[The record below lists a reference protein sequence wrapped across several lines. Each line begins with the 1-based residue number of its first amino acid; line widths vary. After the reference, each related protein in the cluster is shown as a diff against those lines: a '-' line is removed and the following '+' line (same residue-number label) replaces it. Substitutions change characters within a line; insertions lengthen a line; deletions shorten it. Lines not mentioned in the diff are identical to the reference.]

1 MPWILGFLGALFGA
15 FLADFDRIVFGLLGG
30 AVVGALLGA
39 QVSLRTRL
47 AAIER
52 RLANVAAA
60 ERRASLATA
69 AAPSAAPSNPPMPE
83 TPTEAAPPAAPAA
96 PTPAPAAAASP
107 AVSAPPPRPAA
118 PPLAAAREM
127 QEARGPKR
135 PEPTAPTGPSL
146 DERITGTLRRWLF
159 EGNLPVKFGLVVLF
173 FGIAAALKY
182 AVDEGYFNAPIEYRF
197 LGVAAVALGFLAWG
211 WAQRQA
217 RPVFGL
223 SLQGGAIGVLLL
235 TVFSAFRLYDLI
247 DAASAFG
254 LVLVLV
260 AGGALLAVLQ
270 NAVALAVL
278 AFVGGYLAPVL
289 ISTGSGDHVALFS
302 YYAVLNLAVLAIAW
316 FRPWRALNLVGFA
329 FTFAI
334 GTAWGAKYYR
344 PELFA
349 SVEPFL
355 VGFFLFYVAIP
366 VLYALRTREARRGF
380 VDGTLVFG
388 TPLLAFPL
396 QAALLGDDRF
406 GLAYS
411 ALGAALLYAALAF
424 ALIRREGLRL
434 LALSFATLAVG
445 FATVAV
451 PLALSSR
458 WTSSVWALQGAA
470 LVWLGLRQQRLLPK
484 LTGWLLQG
492 LAGLAWLWGV
502 FDGGWNVQADELPL
516 LNGHALSVL
525 CLALG
530 AFAVSRLHESAG
542 GTRAVVWPPFLL
554 GLFWW
559 VVAGLREIDAH
570 ASGWREDAPWIAFVA
585 ATLATA
591 AALRGLLSWP
601 RLGWPAVL
609 ALVASV
615 PLALG
620 SVVEASGGPL
630 AAPAGE
636 LWGVWLLAAAFAL
649 WQLRAPLQRGTSW
662 AHLAAL
668 FAIAFVLGGQFW
680 AGTRQSLDDAWSHA
694 AAVLPLLV
702 LAWAAWRRPQVFGW
716 PLQDRFPDYAIRLAG
731 IALGVLGLWW
741 VTSLGAA
748 GTAAPLPFVPVLN
761 PLELM
766 QLLVLLFL
774 WAMLREQRATPVLH
788 VVLPALGFVWLT
800 VATLRAV
807 HQLDGAPWSP
817 AILDSRVAQ
826 TALTVVWSIAGVSAW
841 VLGSRRRSRGVWTA
855 GAVLMVLVLA
865 KLVLVDRSYIGN
877 LPGIVS
883 FLAVGGLLVAVG
895 WLAPSPPRRESEVS

>member
-15 FLADFDRIVFGLLGG
+15 FLSDFDRSVFGLLGG
-30 AVVGALLGA
+30 ALAGALLGA
-39 QVSLRTRL
+39 QINLRTRL
-47 AAIER
+47 AALEK
-52 RLANVAAA
+52 RLAD
-60 ERRASLATA
+60 TA
-69 AAPSAAPSNPPMPE
+69 AADRRLRIAPTSAAASPAS
-83 TPTEAAPPAAPAA
+83 AAPPAAVQPQPEPDQPASA
-96 PTPAPAAAASP
+96 PGPEPATAPAP
-107 AVSAPPPRPAA
+107 SAPPPRPAA

-127 QEARGPKR
+127 QEAWGPKR
-135 PEPTAPTGPSL
+135 PAPTAPTGPSL

-211 WAQRQA
+211 WTQRRA
-217 RPVFGL
+217 NPVFGL

-235 TVFSAFRLYDLI
+235 TVFSAFRLYDLL
-247 DAASAFG
+247 DAGPAFG

-278 AFVGGYLAPVL
+278 AFIGGYLAPVL

-316 FRPWRALNLVGFA
+316 FRPWRALNLVGFV

-344 PELFA
+344 PELFG

-366 VLYALRTREARRGF
+366 VLYALRSREERRGF

-396 QAALLGDDRF
+396 QAALLGDDRM

-411 ALGAALLYAALAF
+411 ALCIAALYALLAV

-434 LALSFATLAVG
+434 LAQSFATLAVG

-484 LTGWLLQG
+484 LSGWLLQG

-502 FDGGWNVQADELPL
+502 FDGGWDLQAGEWPL

-525 CLALG
+525 CLAVG

-542 GTRAVVWPPFLL
+542 GGRAVVWPPFLL

-559 VVAGLREIDAH
+559 LVAGVREIDAH
-570 ASGWREDAPWIAFVA
+570 ADAWRDDAPWIAFA
-585 ATLATA
+585 AVTLATA
-591 AALRGLLSWP
+591 AALRGLLRWP
-601 RLGWPAVL
+601 RFGWAI
-609 ALVASV
+609 AGTLVVSV

-620 SVVEASGGPL
+620 STLDAIGGPL
-630 AAPAGE
+630 RPPGGE
-636 LWGVWLLAAAFAL
+636 LWGAWLLTALFAL
-649 WQLRAPLQRGTSW
+649 WMLRAPAQRGGSW
-662 AHLAAL
+662 AHIAL
-668 FAIAFVLGGQFW
+668 LFVVSIVLGGQAW
-680 AGTRQSLDDAWSHA
+680 AGTRQALDDAWSHA

-702 LAWAAWRRPQVFGW
+702 IAWAAWRRPHVFGW
-716 PLQDRFPDYAIRLAG
+716 PLQERFPDYALRFAG
-731 IALGVLGLWW
+731 IALAVLGLWW

-748 GTAAPLPFVPVLN
+748 GDAAPLPFVPVLN

-774 WAMLREQRATPVLH
+774 WAVLREQRVPQAVH
-788 VVLPALGFVWLT
+788 VVLPALGFAWLT

-807 HQLDGAPWSP
+807 HHLDGAPWSP
-817 AILDSRVAQ
+817 MIFDSRVAQ
-826 TALTVVWSIAGVSAW
+826 TALTVVWSVAGVFAW
-841 VLGSRRRSRGVWTA
+841 VLGSKRRARGVWMA
-855 GAVLMVLVLA
+855 GAALMVVVLA

-883 FLAVGGLLVAVG
+883 FLAVGALLVAVG
-895 WLAPSPPRRESEVS
+895 WLAPSPPRRESEAA